1 MAIEKM
7 QWRVSKKEEWQNLQ
21 PDLIWFDLGI
31 ESQTLERLQG
41 YQKVNHFPAM
51 YQISRKTFLARN
63 LKRMRKMFPDEF
75 QFFPRTWCWPVEA
88 SELRQ
93 YLQSKI

>member
-31 ESQTLERLQG
+31 ES
-41 YQKVNHFPAM
+41 
-51 YQISRKTFLARN
+51 
-63 LKRMRKMFPDEF
+63 
-75 QFFPRTWCWPVEA
+75 
-88 SELRQ
+88 
-93 YLQSKI
+93 